1 MPFDDKIKSFFYN
14 NLFNN
19 YSSKTIIR
27 CERKKIT
34 LTIINYYLKIWKK
47 KSEATHKTKFVLT

>member
-34 LTIINYYLKIWKK
+34 LTIINYYLKI
-47 KSEATHKTKFVLT
+47 